1 MMSIPSS
8 RFAKIISR
16 SFLILALIAFTEVA
30 SGQEGARSSSSS
42 RKTLTSNRSEN
53 QELKVTESF
62 APTIKVEPLFHR
74 LEGRPSD
81 VIPFKFQVESSNRE
95 TEVEVVTV
103 GLDQDITGQIR
114 HDELALQADLIRLI
128 TPTKLRVPANTPTF
142 IEGAVRIPKGDARF
156 HTLGLLVRDNGQG
169 KAPSPQFNADG
180 TPKTQ
185 AAVRFMTQYLLRL
198 DLLVAGVRG
207 EQGQQLSF
215 DSLAITPFEGRPRLQ
230 AIVSNPSN
238 TAFEFEVRARLRSSP
253 SDRSFKPLRLAM
265 PIRAT
270 VEDETRYTGR
280 ILPKSRVRMED
291 LLPEAIAG
299 GRYYCDMELV
309 FDNQVV
315 NRRTFDVDVRA
326 QDFPA
331 QEVLIAQVGEDLQVS
346 PAQVELSQL
355 RGGSRR
361 LTMLLKNSGRDTKQ
375 ISLKAIT
382 ESELEINAV
391 TIQPDEVQL
400 APGSSRK
407 IALTLRSQNTDN
419 RFVEYGH
426 ILVQSK
432 SDDRDFLET
441 KKLPLAVVLKKIS
454 STQISMSP
462 LQWDS
467 GSEYPGFR
475 TKIDNLGDTH
485 MPLQAR
491 LMVVDPNGRRISIP
505 SGFGRWLM
513 PRSSTHL
520 EFRFDQPL
528 SLGEYQLRCELQQE
542 GEPIVTQQQFVVSDL
557 ENSVSAR
564 K

>member
-1 MMSIPSS
+1 MSISS
-8 RFAKIISR
+8 IRPTKALYR
-16 SFLILALIAFTEVA
+16 SFISLVLCAVCSIASA
-30 SGQEGARSSSSS
+30 QESARSSSPG
-42 RKTLTSNRSEN
+42 RKTSTSNRPAN
-53 QELKVTESF
+53 QEIKVTESF
-62 APTIKVEPLFHR
+62 APTIKVEPLVHR

-81 VIPFKFQVESSNRE
+81 VIPFQFKVETSNRE
-95 TEVEVVTV
+95 TEIEIIPV
-103 GLDQDITGQIR
+103 GLDQDLTGQIR
-114 HDELALQADLIRLI
+114 HSERALQADLIRLI
-128 TPTKLRVPANTPTF
+128 TPTKMKVLANTPTM

-156 HTLGLLVRDNGQG
+156 HTLGVLVRDSGQG
-169 KAPSPQFNADG
+169 KDLNSQFNADG
-180 TPKTQ
+180 TPRTQ
-185 AAVRFMTQYLLRL
+185 AAVQFMTQYLLRL

-207 EQGQQLSF
+207 EQGQQLAF
-215 DSLAITPFEGRPRLQ
+215 DSLSMTPFEGRPRLQ
-230 AIVSNPSN
+230 AIISNPTD

-253 SDRSFKPLRLAM
+253 SDRSFKPLRLTM
-265 PIRAT
+265 PIRAS

-280 ILPKSRVRMED
+280 ILPKSRVRMEE

-299 GRYYCDMELV
+299 GRYYCDLELV
-309 FDNQVV
+309 FENQVV
-315 NRRTFDVDVRA
+315 SRKTFDIDVRA
-326 QDFPA
+326 QDYPA

-361 LTMLLKNSGRDTKQ
+361 LTMLLKNSGRDTKL

-382 ESELEINAV
+382 ASELEIGAV

-407 IALTLRSQNTDN
+407 VAVTLRSQSTEQ

-426 ILVQSK
+426 LLVSAK
-432 SDDRDFLET
+432 SDDRDYHET
-441 KKLPLAVVLKKIS
+441 RKLPLAVVLKKIP
-454 STQISMSP
+454 STQITMTQ
-462 LQWDS
+462 LLWDS

-491 LMVVDPNGRRISIP
+491 LLVVGPNGRRYSIP

-513 PRSSTHL
+513 PRSSTQL

-528 SLGEYQLRCELQQE
+528 PPGEYQLRCELQQE

-564 K
+564 